1 MKMDSRETPAFELCV
16 DKKANIG
23 TEVTGT
29 STEYFTVK
37 TQGQSILKKEIV
49 MNCQS
54 SNKLRS
60 M

>member
-1 MKMDSRETPAFELCV
+1 MMDSREIPTFELCV

-23 TEVTGT
+23 TKVTGT
-29 STEYFTVK
+29 STEYFTAK
-37 TQGQSILKKEIV
+37 TQGQNILKKEIV